1 MAATPGEAALCRSIA
16 RTHFSSSSQLRRSRL
31 LGRTHSSARRI
42 TVNWPHTADYRGCSW
57 TGTDTSRRAIPILP
71 DIASREGLHSRPASS
86 QQPSSPIACAL
97 RQRGPI
103 TPGARVRRLCG
114 DDLPPPPSSQVM
126 LPLRWREE
134 RSEERRVGKE
144 CRSRGSPYHYQK

>member
-1 MAATPGEAALCRSIA
+1 MAATRGEAALCRSIA
-16 RTHFSSSSQLRRSRL
+16 RTHFSSSSQLRRNRL
-31 LGRTHSSARRI
+31 LGRTHFLSSTHHPSTGRIPRI
-42 TVNWPHTADYRGCSW
+42 TADVRGPEP
-57 TGTDTSRRAIPILP
+57 TPAVELPILP

-97 RQRGPI
+97 RQRDPI

-114 DDLPPPPSSQVM
+114 NDLPPPPSSQVT

-134 RSEERRVGKE
+134 YSIAGT
-144 CRSRGSPYHYQK
+144 